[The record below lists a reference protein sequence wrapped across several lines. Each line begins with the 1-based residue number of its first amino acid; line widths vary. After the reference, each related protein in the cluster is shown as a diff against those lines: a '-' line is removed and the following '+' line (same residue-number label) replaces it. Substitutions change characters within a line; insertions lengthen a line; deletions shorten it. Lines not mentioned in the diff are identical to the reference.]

1 MGQFQSVKNPKLFPD
16 NEKEQKK
23 METVL
28 TKNTP
33 SFGVSMMGI
42 KSAPDIQINTYKIG
56 EVLCVVYYITF
67 IEPNQF
73 SDPLCPV

>member
-1 MGQFQSVKNPKLFPD
+1 MGQFQSVNNPKLLPE

-23 METVL
+23 METVM
-28 TKNTP
+28 TKNIP
-33 SFGVSMMGI
+33 SFGVSMI

-56 EVLCVVYYITF
+56 EVLCVVYYIIF